1 MADVVTKVWV
11 ETDNCTSCEACLAAC
26 PEVFEMNNDV
36 AAVKKEAGTPE
47 FLKANSQGIIQAAQD
62 CPCESIKYETA

>member
-1 MADVVTKVWV
+1 MAEVVTKVWV
-11 ETDNCTSCEACLAAC
+11 ETDNCTSCEACVADC

-36 AAVKKEAGTPE
+36 AAVKKEAGDPA

-62 CPCESIKYETA
+62 CPCESIKYEKA